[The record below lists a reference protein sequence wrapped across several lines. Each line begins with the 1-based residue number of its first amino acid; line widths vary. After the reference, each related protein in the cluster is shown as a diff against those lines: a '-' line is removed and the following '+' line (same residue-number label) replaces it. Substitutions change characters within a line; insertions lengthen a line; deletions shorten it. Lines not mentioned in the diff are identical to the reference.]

1 MRLAISAVL
10 FVLLA
15 ACAQPPATTDVPGI
29 GREGIPDDAPSIC
42 GIITAL
48 TPDEQV
54 LVEEDPRAEYG
65 SAKAMVRL
73 QESTR
78 VLRRDGVKADPSA
91 LIVGQTVSAWFDGP
105 VAESYPVQ
113 AAAGVVVIEPATTCG

>member
-15 ACAQPPATTDVPGI
+15 ACTQPPATTDALSV
-29 GREGIPDDAPSIC
+29 ELAGIPDDAPSIC
-42 GIITAL
+42 GVITAL
-48 TPDEQV
+48 TPDKQV
-54 LVEEDPRAEYG
+54 VVEKDPGAEYG
-65 SAKAMVRL
+65 SAKAVVRL

-78 VLRRDGVKADPSA
+78 VLFRDGMAADPSELA
-91 LIVGQTVSAWFDGP
+91 VGQTVSAWFEGP